1 MRMKNLFGR
10 RPCSAEIQQKLNV
23 QRFKL
28 EQLHFKIGERVQ
40 HSMQEAK
47 ECLARG
53 DESGFRI
60 ASHGCILAKNA
71 ASSIND
77 LKEMAME
84 MIDLVE
90 IGEILHGVVEAG
102 VDLAKLQGKLGLD
115 PTKLES
121 SLGKIR
127 ASMTHM
133 DGIADA
139 LSATI
144 EASISNPKQ
153 LSADQEIL
161 RKEILTEMQAQEIP
175 AEKLKDKAIKEL
187 QPIQT

>member
-1 MRMKNLFGR
+1 
-10 RPCSAEIQQKLNV
+10 
-23 QRFKL
+23 
-28 EQLHFKIGERVQ
+28 
-40 HSMQEAK
+40 
-47 ECLARG
+47 
-53 DESGFRI
+53 
-60 ASHGCILAKNA
+60 
-71 ASSIND
+71 
-77 LKEMAME
+77 
-84 MIDLVE
+84 
-90 IGEILHGVVEAG
+90 LHGVVEAG

-175 AEKLKDKAIKEL
+175 AEKLKDKASKEL

>member
-10 RPCSAEIQQKLNV
+10 RPCSVEIQQKLNV

-40 HSMQEAK
+40 HSMHEAK

-60 ASHGCILAKNA
+60 ASYGCILAKNA

-84 MIDLVE
+84 MLDLVE

-115 PTKLES
+115 PAKLES

-127 ASMTHM
+127 TSMTHM

-139 LSATI
+139 LSVTI

-175 AEKLKDKAIKEL
+175 AEKLKDNASKEL
-187 QPIQT
+187 LPIQI

>member
-1 MRMKNLFGR
+1 MRMTNLFGR
-10 RPCSAEIQQKLNV
+10 RPCSVEIQQKLNV

-40 HSMQEAK
+40 HSMHEAK

-84 MIDLVE
+84 MLDLVE

-121 SLGKIR
+121 SLARISS
-127 ASMTHM
+127 SMTHM
-133 DGIADA
+133 EDISNV

-144 EASISNPKQ
+144 ETSISNPKQ

-161 RKEILTEMQAQEIP
+161 RKELLVEMGAQKTE
-175 AEKLKDKAIKEL
+175 AEKVKE
-187 QPIQT
+187 QVSKEIQKT